1 MIKLNRRSYLFT
13 AVASIVAAALFRHK
27 ETGATITKNIIRP
40 PGALPEE
47 EFVDRCIRCNAC
59 FRACPTM
66 TLVPASI
73 KDGLS
78 GYGTPILA
86 PREGG
91 CLFECTA
98 CGDACP
104 TGAIASLA
112 LEPKQRLKM
121 GTASVDVDRCLPYKK
136 EKPCVA
142 CVASCPT
149 EAIFVTATEKK
160 LPWGDNLVVPGVNAS
175 ICTGCGL
182 CEAACPVEG
191 AAAIIVSAEPRQF
204 LGKKDSFDPTP
215 YSLKGLFYMPGD
227 S

>member
-1 MIKLNRRSYLFT
+1 MMRLTRRSYLVT
-13 AVASIVAAALFRHK
+13 AIISIAAAALIRLK
-27 ETGATITKNIIRP
+27 KVGITPTNNIIRP

-59 FRACPTM
+59 FRACPTT
-66 TLVPASI
+66 TLIPAGMQG
-73 KDGLS
+73 GLS
-78 GYGTPILA
+78 GYGTPILD

-104 TGAIASLA
+104 TGAIAALA

-121 GTASVDVDRCLPYKK
+121 GTAAVDVGRCLPYAKG
-136 EKPCVA
+136 KPCVV

-149 EAIFVTATEKK
+149 EAIFVTATDKK
-160 LPWGDNLVVPGVNAS
+160 LPWGDHLVIPGVNS
-175 ICTGCGL
+175 LSCTGCGL

-191 AAAIIVSAEPRQF
+191 AAAIMVNAEPRR
-204 LGKKDSFDPTP
+204 LLEKKDAFATAP
-215 YSLKGLFYMPGD
+215 YSIKGLFYMPGD
-227 S
+227 N